1 MVPLIMAGVSAAISI
16 GTAIAGA
23 KQQKEAMKIQKQQI
37 ALAQQRMTMA
47 QSFMADYT
55 DRFGA
60 VNTQL
65 AEHYSNLT
73 DASLR
78 QSYQNAGDSAS
89 NQAMQQYDAARKE
102 LQSSIQRA
110 NMSGSGAEIE
120 ALMNMSASQL
130 SNASNIKMSVENA
143 KLGAAQEVANQ
154 KMQYAQMGQN
164 EKQMNM
170 SFLDASYNQQ
180 QQAMGALASTHQ
192 NLANNLF
199 DTSVESFSSATQSFV
214 GSKYSGG
221 IGSALANGS
230 NNAQKAPSSGTAVQQ
245 NARLT
250 DFSGRQT
257 RTFNASSDPYA
268 GKRITAAGVRPTRKG
283 M

>member
-1 MVPLIMAGVSAAISI
+1 MIPLIMAGVAAVGAIGSAIGGAIEQKK
-16 GTAIAGA
+16 ALAQ
-23 KQQKEAMKIQKQQI
+23 QQKQL
-37 ALAQQRMTMA
+37 ALAQQRLQLA
-47 QSFMADYT
+47 QLFMSDYT

-65 AEHYSNLT
+65 AEHYSSLT

-89 NQAMQQYDAARKE
+89 NQAMQQYDSARKE

-180 QQAMGALASTHQ
+180 QQIMGNIAQTHQ
-192 NLANNLF
+192 NMSDNLMAMSSNLA
-199 DTSVESFSSATQSFV
+199 SSALTSGMDSDGIGGIDGIGGSGQS
-214 GSKYSGG
+214 SSGG
-221 IGSALANGS
+221 GQMLM
-230 NNAQKAPSSGTAVQQ
+230 KAGINPINVQTNSGMTLSMPSY
-245 NARLT
+245 NK
-250 DFSGRQT
+250 
-257 RTFNASSDPYA
+257 Y
-268 GKRITAAGVRPTRKG
+268 PTWATG
-283 M
+283 D

>member
-1 MVPLIMAGVSAAISI
+1 MIPLIMAGVAAVGAIGSAIGGAIEQKK
-16 GTAIAGA
+16 ALAQ
-23 KQQKEAMKIQKQQI
+23 QQKQL
-37 ALAQQRMTMA
+37 ALAQQRLQVA

-65 AEHYSNLT
+65 AEHYANLT

-89 NQAMQQYDAARKE
+89 NQAMQQYDSARKE

-180 QQAMGALASTHQ
+180 QQIMGNIAQTHQ
-192 NLANNLF
+192 NMSDNLMAMSSNLA
-199 DTSVESFSSATQSFV
+199 SSALTSGMKSDLF
-214 GSKYSGG
+214 GKDKSDESGG
-221 IGSALANGS
+221 SGQS
-230 NNAQKAPSSGTAVQQ
+230 SSGGGQMLMKAGTNPINVQT
-245 NARLT
+245 N
-250 DFSGRQT
+250 SGMT
-257 RTFNASSDPYA
+257 LSMPSYNKY
-268 GKRITAAGVRPTRKG
+268 PTWATG
-283 M
+283 G